1 VPIKFSSE
9 LTQVNLNQDLTK
21 EGGEAKI
28 MRKAL
33 EPESQHS
40 QWHEYFKRERIVQ
53 KLEVVQNLIVVLLCI
68 ALFCIMVIRLGETFL
83 SLLEPLK
90 FQTVTSDILFI
101 LILVELFRLLII
113 YLQEQRISVGVAVEV
128 SIVSVLREVI
138 IREVLEIP
146 WQQILAVCAF
156 LLVLAVLLLTRAWMA
171 RIFSTISPEKNK
183 VLVSDQRL
191 MEDNLP
197 EEHLSIN

>member
-1 VPIKFSSE
+1 
-9 LTQVNLNQDLTK
+9 
-21 EGGEAKI
+21 
-28 MRKAL
+28 
-33 EPESQHS
+33 
-40 QWHEYFKRERIVQ
+40 
-53 KLEVVQNLIVVLLCI
+53 
-68 ALFCIMVIRLGETFL
+68 MVIRLGEIFL
-83 SLLEPLK
+83 SLLEPLR
-90 FQTVTSDILFI
+90 FQNVTSDILFI

-183 VLVSDQRL
+183 VLVDDQRL
-191 MEDNLP
+191 IEDNLP